1 MKMYNLFWNFIERKY
16 RILFL
21 TLASFLAMC

>member
-1 MKMYNLFWNFIERKY
+1 MKTYNLIWAFIERKY

-21 TLASFLAMC
+21 TLASFAAMC